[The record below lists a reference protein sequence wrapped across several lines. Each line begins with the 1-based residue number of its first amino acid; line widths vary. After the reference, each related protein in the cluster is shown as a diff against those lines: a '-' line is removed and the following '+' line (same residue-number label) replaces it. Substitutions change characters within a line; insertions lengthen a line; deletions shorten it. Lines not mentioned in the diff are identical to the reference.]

1 MAPKSAPSLQRG
13 HDDPCRS
20 PGEYGLILIA
30 LAQAPESAAALQGVI
45 ENATAA
51 CSYHGLDLRTV
62 NDDIKLLAG
71 VPAPC

>member
-1 MAPKSAPSLQRG
+1 MTTLAVRRVSSGAGIGGRASRG
-13 HDDPCRS
+13 HR
-20 PGEYGLILIA
+20 
-30 LAQAPESAAALQGVI
+30 